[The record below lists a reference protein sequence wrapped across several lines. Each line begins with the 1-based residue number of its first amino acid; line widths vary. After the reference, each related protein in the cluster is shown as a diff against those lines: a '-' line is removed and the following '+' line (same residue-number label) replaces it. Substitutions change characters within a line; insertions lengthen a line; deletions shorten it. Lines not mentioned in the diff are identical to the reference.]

1 METWITGTAIRAHK
15 AETPKQ
21 PSCCLRV
28 RALHFYPDPRKRRFN
43 CDSQEP
49 VENLGAWE
57 EWGADNLG
65 RGGQ

>member
-1 METWITGTAIRAHK
+1 V
-15 AETPKQ
+15 Q
-21 PSCCLRV
+21 PLYRNAAQPILPPDLREKPHRPVKSDV
-28 RALHFYPDPRKRRFN
+28 RPRKRRFN